1 MQVEKVDPIRI
12 KYEGLDAGRHIV
24 ELEPLALSLRGASK
38 LIASGGQ
45 VALTGRYSKREIGNS
60 VRVYALPPQPGSY
73 DNWVLVQAGLGLAAA
88 VTVPLLPYI
97 DVAIRTAATKAT
109 EALVNATIARW
120 ANKPKEMD
128 AANKVAI
135 RALEEMGHTAR
146 AAIQMAERLS
156 LSNHAG
162 VKLLVSAIGTSAQTL
177 QVGHLESG
185 AFPIT
190 ETDRAE
196 IEKVEPIEIGAEQ
209 VITVSIS
216 ELDLVTKTCKVS
228 VIGDDQPNRRV
239 SGQITDPLL
248 GVPNNP
254 YSTAFDRQIPI
265 AVKCKPQYSEGEI
278 ERIFISDAVQG

>member
-1 MQVEKVDPIRI
+1 MQVGKVDPIRI
-12 KYEGLDAGRHIV
+12 KFEGLDADKHIV

-60 VRVYALPPQPGSY
+60 VKVYALPPQSGSY
-73 DNWVLVQAGLGLAAA
+73 DIWVLVQAGLGLAAA

-128 AANKVAI
+128 AANKVAV
-135 RALEEMGHTAR
+135 RALEEMGHTSR
-146 AAIQMAERLS
+146 AAIQMAERLA
-156 LSNHAG
+156 LSNHAA
-162 VKLLVSAIGTSAQTL
+162 VKMLVNPIGTSAQTL
-177 QVGHLESG
+177 QVGHSESG
-185 AFPIT
+185 AFLVT
-190 ETDRAE
+190 ETDRSE

-209 VITVSIS
+209 VMTVIIS

-228 VIGDDQPNRRV
+228 VVGDDQPSRRV
-239 SGQITDPLL
+239 SGQITDPVL

-254 YSTAFDRQIPI
+254 YSTAFDGQAQI
-265 AVKCKPQYSEGEI
+265 AVRCKPQYSEGEI
-278 ERIFISDAVQG
+278 DRVFISDTVQE